1 MGTGRKT
8 VLPLLFLFIF
18 LSALFI
24 SSTAFFE
31 KHDIDKDVLII
42 ANIIL
47 FVCNLASILLLQRS
61 LKNSNPNAFV
71 RAMMG
76 STIIKLLVIAISF
89 AAYAFAVKR
98 NINKPAVY
106 ISIFLYFIYL
116 GIEVAIVLKLNKQ
129 KNA

>member
-24 SSTAFFE
+24 SSTTFFE
-31 KHDIDKDVLII
+31 KHGIDRDVLII

-76 STIIKLLVIAISF
+76 STVIKLLVIAISF